1 MWANGRQNYKPTSP
15 NPRPSRVKTPEPRLR
30 DGKSSKLPPKY
41 SRQNSENR
49 EVVSKAN
56 ANTPTVSS
64 IAMDTSQDSDIDD
77 VTDNLEY
84 LARAEYDD
92 FGMCSA
98 LNLEATMMT
107 MTKTRR
113 PPPYRESSRGGTG
126 TFTNTARGAEAPSN
140 VNDDAIST
148 AIRTIRDDE
157 AMATAIREFMRDIPT
172 PEGAVMSNI
181 TLKTLPE
188 KYNSILKH

>member
-1 MWANGRQNYKPTSP
+1 
-15 NPRPSRVKTPEPRLR
+15 
-30 DGKSSKLPPKY
+30 
-41 SRQNSENR
+41 
-49 EVVSKAN
+49 
-56 ANTPTVSS
+56 
-64 IAMDTSQDSDIDD
+64 
-77 VTDNLEY
+77 
-84 LARAEYDD
+84 
-92 FGMCSA
+92 
-98 LNLEATMMT
+98 MMM

-172 PEGAVMSNI
+172 PEGAVMFNI

-188 KYNSILKH
+188 KYDSILKHREPTSVNDLRYFLSDLRAVLHHYPK